1 MYTGT
6 VINDLMDMV
15 ARAEDHAQDTR
26 TALEL
31 EREEQLLAS
40 HFAYQPADS
49 QPMMSGVA

>member
-6 VINDLMDMV
+6 VINDLLEMV
-15 ARAEDHAQDTR
+15 ARAEGHAQDQR
-26 TALEL
+26 TAVEP

-49 QPMMSGVA
+49 QPMMFGVA